1 MKKIL
6 ALSIFTVVIA
16 FSLMVGVSAQKM
28 MKKETEKPIVAV
40 IKADWCPYCKRVEP
54 VVINLMQEYGE
65 KFNFVVFD
73 VTDDA
78 AVKESMKKAEALGLG
93 EFFKEFKSKTS
104 AVAVLKK
111 QKIVFKTFNNNKR
124 ANYVKGFEKALE

>member
-16 FSLMVGVSAQKM
+16 FSLMVGVSAQEM

-54 VVINLMQEYGE
+54 VVINLM
-65 KFNFVVFD
+65 
-73 VTDDA
+73 
-78 AVKESMKKAEALGLG
+78 
-93 EFFKEFKSKTS
+93 
-104 AVAVLKK
+104 
-111 QKIVFKTFNNNKR
+111 
-124 ANYVKGFEKALE
+124 